1 MFQSLQPLFDGVLV
15 GAEHLGDVAEG
26 HPVDIE
32 EQELPLG
39 RRQPVDELVEPLDL
53 LVASGVG
60 KVGEERRVE
69 EHQGGLFAPVTALA
83 HGGVQRH
90 TVDPGVQAAL
100 ATEVEVAAPERAD
113 DVLIEVDEAVV
124 PPLGKEQTDPH
135 DGALHAAEHR
145 LKLAFMFTVGH
156 RIRRVAF
163 QKPAYIISRK
173 KGQKVSPC

>member
-1 MFQSLQPLFDGVLV
+1 MHPFKFVFQSFQPLFDAVLV
-15 GAEHLGDVAEG
+15 EAEHLGDVAEG

-32 EQELPLG
+32 EQELLLG
-39 RRQPVDELVEPLDL
+39 RRQAADELVEPLDL
-53 LVASGVG
+53 LVALGVG
-60 KVGEERRVE
+60 DAGQERGGE
-69 EHQGGLFAPVTALA
+69 EHQGGLLPPAAATA

-90 TVDPGVQAAL
+90 AVDPGAQAAL
-100 ATEVEVAAPERAD
+100 AAEVEVAAPELAD
-113 DVLIEVDEAVV
+113 NLLVEVDEAVG

-163 QKPAYIISRK
+163 SETRLYN
-173 KGQKVSPC
+173 